1 MVYDYW
7 YFLIWFNSYF
17 QSELC
22 KYIYTLLTWIGM
34 DILDIFN
41 SLSKII
47 DNNTFISKEINTNYK
62 PIL

>member
-1 MVYDYW
+1 
-7 YFLIWFNSYF
+7 
-17 QSELC
+17 
-22 KYIYTLLTWIGM
+22 M

-47 DNNTFISKEINTNYK
+47 GNNTFISKEINTNYK